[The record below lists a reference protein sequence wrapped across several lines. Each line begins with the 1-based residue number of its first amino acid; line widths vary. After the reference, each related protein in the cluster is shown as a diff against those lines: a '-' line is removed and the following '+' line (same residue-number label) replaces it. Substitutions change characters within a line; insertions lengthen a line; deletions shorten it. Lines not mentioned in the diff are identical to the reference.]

1 MISMNYFE
9 VAYLDVKFVFSHLFY
24 GKFFLGRQSV
34 LFVKRGHNI
43 LALQHTNIEMDSW
56 MLLPAVFV
64 DVILIFSL
72 LLGKIFDQLIQS
84 LIFWD
89 LLCQIPQF
97 WP

>member
-1 MISMNYFE
+1 MNYFE
-9 VAYLDVKFVFSHLFY
+9 VAYLDVKLVFSYLFY

-43 LALQHTNIEMDSW
+43 LALQQTNIEMDSW
-56 MLLPAVFV
+56 MLLPAV
-64 DVILIFSL
+64 ILIFPL

>member
-1 MISMNYFE
+1 MNYFE
-9 VAYLDVKFVFSHLFY
+9 VAYLDVKLVFSYLFY

-43 LALQHTNIEMDSW
+43 LALQQTNIEMDSW

-64 DVILIFSL
+64 QQFNFNSFSL